1 MMDENVF
8 ECMSVC
14 RVYEY
19 NGNTRLE
26 RIADVEDDEI
36 HSPRRSFHE
45 TQYFENRTWLHWYD
59 GPSQIDTIGVWQWSA
74 SPNYKN
80 VKTDYV
86 QSFFVPDLRPV
97 QVIVI
102 QDVQSMQA
110 LVDMLKMGKIR
121 IKPYI
126 CNTLFCYES
135 KWGQLDGVLCQIDE
149 FMLQDQCVTL
159 KDTIYLLPCY
169 SLKVSDVYHSE
180 DKNLR
185 FLKKLNMGKPKQYVP
200 FGDINALIQT
210 TISNRMNR
218 TLYKECIGKTKAEW
232 RECKTLFERACEG
245 SLYEEIAGKLGCPV
259 ENAQEAVTAF
269 IKRAGELISEGD
281 IDSDV
286 LAQIAIN
293 HDALRTQ
300 CEATVEQHW
309 KRTHADEVEAAQD
322 EIDKLKN
329 EKETLEAQRQAVLNE
344 VTAAQNKKAEL
355 LREIEKYE
363 ALGKETVQAVQDKID
378 AAQKNMAEF
387 IADLS
392 VFMPQ
397 KAVENSD
404 SYGLKPA
411 SRWTFTYGTAY
422 DAEEDIEMCGNWKE
436 TLGLLWDNLKLA
448 GVGPQWSGM
457 LSSFLYS
464 AFLHRMPI
472 LLSGPNAEAI
482 ASSFSLTVYGKSLD
496 VLKCCGE
503 QDLDAIAEYKKS
515 SLAAV
520 QNPFHPDWIM
530 CIPQTSNNG
539 FTVWLHPFIE
549 DLQIEPRSLYNYV
562 YPVFTECF
570 VDQPPLGE
578 KMLAGRKKEI
588 YAEFQSDEHYRAKMG
603 PIKKLGLSRLIIKR
617 LQTVLADAKCMGAVS
632 DLSMEY
638 LFGLLP
644 LSVLGGK
651 QQLLAELL
659 EEEKNLTAEVK
670 TELQRYIEE

>member
-36 HSPRRSFHE
+36 HSPRRSFRE

-59 GPSQIDTIGVWQWSA
+59 GPSQTDTIGVWQWSA
-74 SPNYKN
+74 SPNYNN
-80 VKTDYV
+80 VETDYV

-97 QVIVI
+97 RVIVI

-110 LVDMLKMGKIR
+110 LVETLKMGKIR

-135 KWGQLDGVLCQIDE
+135 KWGRLDGVLCGADE
-149 FMLQDQCVTL
+149 FTIQNQCVTL
-159 KDTIYLLPCY
+159 EDAIYSLPCY
-169 SLKVSDVYHSE
+169 SLKVSDVYNWE

-185 FLKKLNMGKPKQYVP
+185 FLKKLSIGNPEQYIPLGNV
-200 FGDINALIQT
+200 NTLIQT
-210 TISNRMNR
+210 TISDRM
-218 TLYKECIGKTKAEW
+218 TWKLYKECIGKTKAEW
-232 RECKTLFERACEG
+232 RECKTLFERACAG
-245 SLYEEIAGKLGCPV
+245 SLYEEVADKLGCPV
-259 ENAQEAVTAF
+259 ENAREAVTAF

-281 IDSDV
+281 VDSDV

-293 HDALRTQ
+293 HDVLRTQ

-309 KRTHADEVEAAQD
+309 KHTHADEVEAAQA
-322 EIDKLKN
+322 EVDKLKN
-329 EKETLEAQRQAVLNE
+329 EKETLEAQRQAVLSE
-344 VTAAQNKKAEL
+344 VTAAQNKKVEL

-363 ALGKETVQAVQDKID
+363 ALGKETVQAVQDKIG

-397 KAVENSD
+397 KSVENSK
-404 SYGLKPA
+404 SYELKPA
-411 SRWTFTYGTAY
+411 SRWTFVHGTAH
-422 DAEEDIEMCGNWKE
+422 DAEEDIEICGNWKE
-436 TLGLLWDNLKLA
+436 TLELLRDNLKLA
-448 GVGPQWSGM
+448 GVGSQWTGM

-472 LLSGPNAEAI
+472 LLAGPNAEAI
-482 ASSFSLTVYGKSLD
+482 ASALSLTVHRKSLD

-503 QDLDAIAEYKKS
+503 QDLDAITEYKKS

-520 QNPFHPDWIM
+520 ENPFHPDWVM

-570 VDQPPLGE
+570 VDQPPLGK
-578 KMLAGRKKEI
+578 KMLAGKKNET
-588 YAEFQSDEHYRAKMG
+588 YAEFQPDEHYRAKMG
-603 PIKKLGLSRLIIKR
+603 PIKKLGMSRLILNR

-651 QQLLAELL
+651 QQFLAELL
-659 EEEKNLTAEVK
+659 GEEKNLTEEVK

>member
-36 HSPRRSFHE
+36 HSPRRSFRE

-74 SPNYKN
+74 SPNYNN
-80 VKTDYV
+80 VETDYV
-86 QSFFVPDLRPV
+86 QSFFVPGLRPV
-97 QVIVI
+97 RVIVI
-102 QDVQSMQA
+102 QDIQSMQA
-110 LVDMLKMGKIR
+110 LVDTLKMGKIR

-135 KWGQLDGVLCQIDE
+135 KWGQLDGVLCRADE

-159 KDTIYLLPCY
+159 KDAIYLLPCY
-169 SLKVSDVYHSE
+169 SLKVSDVYNSE
-180 DKNLR
+180 EKNLR
-185 FLKKLNMGKPKQYVP
+185 FLEKLNMGKPKQYVP

-232 RECKTLFERACEG
+232 RDCKTLFERACTS
-245 SLYEEIAGKLGCPV
+245 SLYEEVADKLGCPL
-259 ENAQEAVTAF
+259 ENAREAVTAF
-269 IKRAGELISEGD
+269 IKRAGEIISEGD
-281 IDSDV
+281 VDSDV

-300 CEATVEQHW
+300 CEAAVEQHW
-309 KRTHADEVEAAQD
+309 KRTHADEVAAAQA
-322 EIDKLKN
+322 EVDKLKN
-329 EKETLEAQRQAVLNE
+329 EKETLEAQRQAVLSE
-344 VTAAQNKKAEL
+344 VTAAQNKKVEL

-363 ALGKETVQAVQDKID
+363 ALGKETVQAVQDKIG

-397 KAVENSD
+397 KSVENSK
-404 SYGLKPA
+404 SYELKPA
-411 SRWTFTYGTAY
+411 SRWTFVHGTAH

-436 TLGLLWDNLKLA
+436 ILGLLWDNLKLA
-448 GVGPQWSGM
+448 GVGSQWSGM

-472 LLSGPNAEAI
+472 LLAGPNAEAI
-482 ASSFSLTVYGKSLD
+482 ASALSLTVYGKSLD

-503 QDLDAIAEYKKS
+503 QDLDAITEYKKS
-515 SLAAV
+515 LLAAIA
-520 QNPFHPDWIM
+520 NPFHPDWIM

-539 FTVWLHPFIE
+539 FTIWLHPFIE

-578 KMLAGRKKEI
+578 KMLAGRKKET
-588 YAEFQSDEHYRAKMG
+588 YAEFQADEHYRAKMG
-603 PIKKLGLSRLIIKR
+603 PIKKLGMSRLIVNR

-651 QQLLAELL
+651 QQFLAELL
-659 EEEKNLTAEVK
+659 GEEKNLTAEVK

>member
-1 MMDENVF
+1 MMDENIF
-8 ECMSVC
+8 ECISVC
-14 RVYEY
+14 RVFEY

-26 RIADVEDDEI
+26 RIADVEDNEVCFPYK
-36 HSPRRSFHE
+36 SLRE
-45 TQYFENRTWLHWYD
+45 TQYFENRTWLHWKD
-59 GPSQIDTIGVWQWSA
+59 GPSQVGTIGVWQWSA
-74 SPNYKN
+74 SPNFN
-80 VKTDYV
+80 NPETDYV
-86 QSFFVPDLRPV
+86 QSLFISDLCPVRVIVVQEVQSVQALIDALKAGRIRTRFFV
-97 QVIVI
+97 
-102 QDVQSMQA
+102 
-110 LVDMLKMGKIR
+110 
-121 IKPYI
+121 

-135 KWGQLDGVLCQIDE
+135 KRGQLDGVLCQANE
-149 FMLQDQCVTL
+149 FTIQDQCVML
-159 KDTIYLLPCY
+159 NDAIYSLPCY
-169 SLKVSDVYHSE
+169 SLKVSDVHNWE

-185 FLKKLNMGKPKQYVP
+185 FLKKLSMGEPEQYVP
-200 FGDINALIQT
+200 LGNVNALIQT
-210 TISNRMNR
+210 TISDRM
-218 TLYKECIGKTKAEW
+218 TWKLYKECIGKTKAEW
-232 RECKTLFERACEG
+232 RDCKTLFERACED

-293 HDALRTQ
+293 HDTLRTQ
-300 CEATVEQHW
+300 CEVVVEQHW
-309 KRTHADEVEAAQD
+309 KHTHTAEVEAAQA
-322 EIDKLKN
+322 EIDRLKN
-329 EKETLEAQRQAVLNE
+329 EKEALETQRQKISGE
-344 VTAAQNKKAEL
+344 VSAAQIKKTEL

-363 ALGKETVQAVQDKID
+363 ALGEKTVQAVQDKIE
-378 AAQKNMAEF
+378 AAQQNMAEF

-397 KAVENSD
+397 KAAENSG
-404 SYGLKPA
+404 SYELKPA
-411 SRWTFTYGTAY
+411 NRWTFTHGTVY
-422 DAEEDIEMCGNWKE
+422 DAEEDIETCGNWKE

-448 GVGPQWSGM
+448 GVGSQWTGM

-472 LLSGPNAEAI
+472 LLAGPNAEAI
-482 ASSFSLTVYGKSLD
+482 ANALSLTVYGKSLD
-496 VLKCCGE
+496 VLKCYGE
-503 QDLDAIAEYKKS
+503 QDCDAISEYKKS

-520 QNPFHPDWIM
+520 ANPFHPDWIM
-530 CIPQTSNNG
+530 CIPQTSNSG

-570 VDQPPLGE
+570 VDQPPLGD
-578 KMLAGRKKEI
+578 KMLAGQKKEI